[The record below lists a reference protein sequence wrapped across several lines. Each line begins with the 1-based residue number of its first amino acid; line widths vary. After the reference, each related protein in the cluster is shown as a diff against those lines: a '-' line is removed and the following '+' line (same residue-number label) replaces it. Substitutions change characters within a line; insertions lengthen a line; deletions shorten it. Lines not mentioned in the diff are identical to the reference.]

1 MTTTGIERTVTVFE
15 PVAATVGAAS
25 PNLAPAW

>member
-1 MTTTGIERTVTVFE
+1 MKTTGIERTVTVFE
-15 PVAATVGAAS
+15 PVAAIGAAS